1 MLTIPT
7 VQELRAQIISGY
19 EAALNITIPTA
30 GKSYLRT
37 KATVKAGVL
46 WLLYLTAA
54 KVEKNMFVD
63 TCDEPTLRRFG
74 LVKINRDR
82 FAATQAQY
90 SILVTGTNGAIIP
103 AGTVFKSNDNA
114 LNPSKRYVLDAP
126 FTLDGTNLITVR
138 ALESGVSSSLLN
150 GDELSLEAPIALVD
164 TIATVD
170 SEITQ
175 PQEAETVDAY
185 RQVIILSFR
194 LEPQGGAPADYR
206 LWSLEVQ
213 GIVNA
218 YPYASSNNPNEVD
231 LYLESDES
239 DGIPTP
245 TDLGNVQESI
255 ELPTVDRPSRKPI
268 NVTVNYLP
276 IDPKIVNITI
286 NGMGVVSVE
295 NQALIYGAI
304 ESKIDKIRPFVDAI
318 DVFSD
323 RNDNLNVN
331 TIIST
336 ILEVLPGSQF
346 GSIVIEIDGSQTPS
360 YTFEFG
366 EIPKLNTVTYA

>member
-7 VQELRAQIISGY
+7 VQELRSQIISSY
-19 EAALNITIPTA
+19 EAALNITIPTF

-90 SILVTGTNGAIIP
+90 SILVTGTNSAIIP

-114 LNPSKRYVLDAP
+114 LNPSKRYVLDTP

-138 ALESGVSSSLLN
+138 ALESGVSSSLLD
-150 GDELSLEAPIALVD
+150 GDQLSLEAPIALVD

-170 SEITQ
+170 NEVIQ

-218 YPYASSNNPNEVD
+218 YPYASNNNPNFVD

-245 TDLGNVQESI
+245 TDLANVEESI

-276 IDPKIVNITI
+276 IEPKEVNVTI

-295 NQALIYGAI
+295 NQDLIYGAI

-346 GSIVIEIDGSQTPS
+346 GSIVIEVDGPQTPS

-366 EIPKLNTVTYA
+366 EIPKLNTITYA

>member
-19 EAALNITIPTA
+19 EAALNITNPTF